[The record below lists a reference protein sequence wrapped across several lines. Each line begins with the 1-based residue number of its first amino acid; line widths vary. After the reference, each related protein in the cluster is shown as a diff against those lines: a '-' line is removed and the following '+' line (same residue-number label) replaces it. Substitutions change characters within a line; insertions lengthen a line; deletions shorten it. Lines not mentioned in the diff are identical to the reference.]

1 MIMEWGQMADEQNYA
16 NHAHR
21 PTMTLVGAF
30 FWLVAVVCIVLGWIG
45 YAETTNYGLLALALA
60 VFMLI
65 GMSRAYVTALQDRII
80 RLEMRLRMEKL
91 LSAEQLASS
100 ERLTTA
106 QLVGLRFA
114 SDDELPALM
123 KRALDENLS
132 SKDIKQAVQNW
143 VPDLHRT

>member
-1 MIMEWGQMADEQNYA
+1 MADEQNYA
-16 NHAHR
+16 NHAHT
-21 PTMTLVGAF
+21 PTMALLGFF

-45 YAETTNYGLLALALA
+45 YADTTNYGLLAFAGAL
-60 VFMLI
+60 FMAL
-65 GMSRAYVTALQDRII
+65 GTSRAYITALQDRII

-100 ERLTTA
+100 DRLTTV
-106 QLVGLRFA
+106 QIVGLRFA
-114 SDDELPALM
+114 SDDELPGLM

-132 SKDIKQAVQNW
+132 SKDIKQAVQHW

>member
-1 MIMEWGQMADEQNYA
+1 M
-16 NHAHR
+16 
-21 PTMTLVGAF
+21 
-30 FWLVAVVCIVLGWIG
+30 
-45 YAETTNYGLLALALA
+45 
-60 VFMLI
+60 
-65 GMSRAYVTALQDRII
+65 VTALQDRII